1 MKDYYSI
8 LKSFFSKNNNQE
20 RLDQLEKIQGNETAL
35 IKLFNQIKP
44 ESKDYSI
51 NKTSNTMK
59 ISELKAQIR
68 EEILATLSEVTVVDK
83 NTKPEEV
90 KDEDPNTV
98 KSAIDTAK
106 KTNKAVN
113 IAEEDNDGDRYVYF
127 LTKSIDLDKYI
138 VKRMPKQTSKSV
150 TGSMRFK
157 TQAEAEAKARELNGE
172 SQKLREE
179 EDNYD
184 FDEKEPSKSDMKK
197 DSVATTANKLQKLI
211 TKMKALA
218 KEYKQAKESKDE
230 AKVKKITD
238 QLKTMTKEKK
248 QLEKAL

>member
-51 NKTSNTMK
+51 NKTSSTMK

-68 EEILATLSEVTVVDK
+68 EEILSTLSEVTVVDK

-90 KDEDPNTV
+90 KDNDPNTV

-113 IAEEDNDGDRYVYF
+113 IA
-127 LTKSIDLDKYI
+127 
-138 VKRMPKQTSKSV
+138 
-150 TGSMRFK
+150 
-157 TQAEAEAKARELNGE
+157 
-172 SQKLREE
+172 EE

>member
-20 RLDQLEKIQGNETAL
+20 RLDQLERIQGDETAL

-59 ISELKAQIR
+59 VSELKAQIR
-68 EEILATLSEVTVVDK
+68 EEIINTLSEVTVVDK

-113 IAEEDNDGDRYVYF
+113 IAEE
-127 LTKSIDLDKYI
+127 
-138 VKRMPKQTSKSV
+138 
-150 TGSMRFK
+150 
-157 TQAEAEAKARELNGE
+157 
-172 SQKLREE
+172 

-197 DSVATTANKLQKLI
+197 DSVATTANKLQKLT

>member
-20 RLDQLEKIQGNETAL
+20 RLDQLERIQGDETAL

-59 ISELKAQIR
+59 VSELKAQIR
-68 EEILATLSEVTVVDK
+68 EEIINTLSEVTVVDK
-83 NTKPEEV
+83 NTKPEEI
-90 KDEDPNTV
+90 KDKDPNTV

-113 IAEEDNDGDRYVYF
+113 IAEE
-127 LTKSIDLDKYI
+127 
-138 VKRMPKQTSKSV
+138 
-150 TGSMRFK
+150 
-157 TQAEAEAKARELNGE
+157 
-172 SQKLREE
+172 

-197 DSVATTANKLQKLI
+197 DSIATTANKLQKLVF
-211 TKMKALA
+211 KMKELA
-218 KEYKQAKESKDE
+218 KEYSKAEGAKKE
-230 AKVKKITD
+230 KIKD
-238 QLKTMTKEKK
+238 QLKDMTKEKK

>member
-20 RLDQLEKIQGNETAL
+20 RLDQLERIQGDETAL

-59 ISELKAQIR
+59 VSELKAQIR
-68 EEILATLSEVTVVDK
+68 EEIINTLSEVTVVDK

-113 IAEEDNDGDRYVYF
+113 IAEEDN
-127 LTKSIDLDKYI
+127 
-138 VKRMPKQTSKSV
+138 
-150 TGSMRFK
+150 
-157 TQAEAEAKARELNGE
+157 
-172 SQKLREE
+172 
-179 EDNYD
+179 YD

-197 DSVATTANKLQKLI
+197 DSVATTANKLQKLT

>member
-1 MKDYYSI
+1 
-8 LKSFFSKNNNQE
+8 
-20 RLDQLEKIQGNETAL
+20 
-35 IKLFNQIKP
+35 
-44 ESKDYSI
+44 
-51 NKTSNTMK
+51 MK

-68 EEILATLSEVTVVDK
+68 EEILSTLSEVTVVDK

-113 IAEEDNDGDRYVYF
+113 IA
-127 LTKSIDLDKYI
+127 
-138 VKRMPKQTSKSV
+138 
-150 TGSMRFK
+150 
-157 TQAEAEAKARELNGE
+157 
-172 SQKLREE
+172 EE

>member
-20 RLDQLEKIQGNETAL
+20 RLDQLERIQGDETAL

-59 ISELKAQIR
+59 VSELKAQIR
-68 EEILATLSEVTVVDK
+68 EEIINTLSEVTVVDK
-83 NTKPEEV
+83 NTKPEEI
-90 KDEDPNTV
+90 KDKDPNTV

-113 IAEEDNDGDRYVYF
+113 IA
-127 LTKSIDLDKYI
+127 
-138 VKRMPKQTSKSV
+138 
-150 TGSMRFK
+150 
-157 TQAEAEAKARELNGE
+157 
-172 SQKLREE
+172 EE

-197 DSVATTANKLQKLI
+197 DSVATTANKLQKLT

>member
-51 NKTSNTMK
+51 NKTSSTMK
-59 ISELKAQIR
+59 MSELKAQIR
-68 EEILATLSEVTVVDK
+68 EEIIATLSEVTVVDK
-83 NTKPEEV
+83 NTKPEEI
-90 KDEDPNTV
+90 KDKDPNTV

-113 IAEEDNDGDRYVYF
+113 IA
-127 LTKSIDLDKYI
+127 
-138 VKRMPKQTSKSV
+138 
-150 TGSMRFK
+150 
-157 TQAEAEAKARELNGE
+157 
-172 SQKLREE
+172 EE